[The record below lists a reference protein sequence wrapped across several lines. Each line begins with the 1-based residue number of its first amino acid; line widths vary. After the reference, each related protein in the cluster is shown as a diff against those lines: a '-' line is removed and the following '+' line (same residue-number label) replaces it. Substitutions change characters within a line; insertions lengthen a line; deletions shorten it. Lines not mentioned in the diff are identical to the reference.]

1 MRRDEENS
9 QMETNESPKRERYAA
24 AEKAFVKLVERVVD
38 VKEGDIKCLEETIF
52 EEVLELGSILM
63 ECAMSQAKEGAPT
76 KIVGKCGCEH
86 HLVGYR
92 SKHIITLLGEVE
104 FKRPYYQCK
113 GEKAKNTLIDDNEE
127 EGREQEHQQC
137 SHGSAPDDELWGV
150 QGTRTT
156 PGVQKITSYFC
167 AIMTLE
173 EAAETFLRVFRR
185 KMSPRQAL
193 NLLKPVGNAL
203 AAQEDKKVK
212 EIFDQGQ
219 HKASSQQEQEDLHRE
234 KTIDRLYIET
244 DEILARMRRGSV
256 PMEKRERNRKGDVY
270 RGVKVGAIFQ
280 AERGREHSELAP
292 DVFIDTPKIGSMR
305 YVARRSAKG
314 GFGQL
319 LYALAR
325 QEGLDT
331 ASQVV
336 VLGDGALWIWK
347 LVAEHF
353 PDAVQ
358 IVDLYHAK
366 EHVWDVA
373 HAVFGRA
380 TEAAAL
386 WAKQACDLLVHGKIE
401 DLVDSIAALPAIAPE
416 PGQSKSMPEQA
427 LGYFIHNAQR
437 MRYPAFRAQGMHVG
451 SGIAEAACKT
461 VVTARLKRTGMRFTP
476 DGLDALLPLRSSKLS
491 GTYDQF
497 WEPHSRL
504 IA

>member
-113 GEKAKNTLIDDNEE
+113 GEKAGNTLVDNNEEKNT
-127 EGREQEHQQC
+127 EQEHQQC

-219 HKASSQQEQEDLHRE
+219 HEDSSQQEQEDLHRE

-256 PMEKRERNRKGDVY
+256 PMEKREQNRKGDVY
-270 RGVKVGAIFQ
+270 RGVKVGAVFQ
-280 AERGREHSELAP
+280 AERGRERSELAP

-325 QEGLDT
+325 EAGLDA

-416 PGQSKSMPEQA
+416 PGQSKSVPEQA

-497 WEPHSRL
+497 WEAHSRL

>member
-1 MRRDEENS
+1 
-9 QMETNESPKRERYAA
+9 METNEDSKRERYAA
-24 AEKAFVKLVERVVD
+24 AEKAFAKLVERVAD

-52 EEVLELGSILM
+52 QEVLQLGSTLM
-63 ECAMSQAKEGAPT
+63 ECAMSQAKEVEKAPS
-76 KIVGKCGCEH
+76 KIIGECGH
-86 HLVGYR
+86 GHSLVGYR

-104 FKRPYYQCK
+104 FKRPYYQCQ
-113 GEKAKNTLIDDNEE
+113 GEKMENIVIGNNEE
-127 EGREQEHQQC
+127 KKREQEHKKC
-137 SHGSAPDDELWGV
+137 SHGSVPGDELWGV

-156 PGVQKITSYFC
+156 PGVQKVISYFC

-173 EAAETFLRVFRR
+173 EAAETFSRVFRR
-185 KMSPRQAL
+185 NMSPRQAL

-212 EIFDQGQ
+212 ELFDQGQ
-219 HKASSQQEQEDLHRE
+219 HKDSSQQEQEDLQRE

-244 DEILARMRRGSV
+244 DEILARLRRGSV
-256 PMEKRERNRKGDVY
+256 PMEKREQNRKGDVY
-270 RGVKVGAIFQ
+270 RGVKVGAVFQ
-280 AERGREHSELAP
+280 AERGRERSELAP
-292 DVFIDTPKIGSMR
+292 EVFIDAPKDGSMR

-314 GFGQL
+314 GFGKL
-319 LYALAR
+319 LYSLAR
-325 QEGLDT
+325 EAGLEA

-353 PDAVQ
+353 PNAVQ

-380 TEAAAL
+380 TEAAAI

-416 PGQSKSMPEQA
+416 PGQSKSVPQQA

-476 DGLDALLPLRSSKLS
+476 DGLDALLPLRSSKLN
-491 GTYDQF
+491 GTYDEF
-497 WEPHSRL
+497 WEARSRL

>member
-1 MRRDEENS
+1 
-9 QMETNESPKRERYAA
+9 METNEDPKTERYAA
-24 AEKAFVKLVERVVD
+24 AERAFAKMVERVAD

-52 EEVLELGSILM
+52 QEVLQLGSTLM
-63 ECAMSQAKEGAPT
+63 ECAMSQGREVEKAPA
-76 KIVGKCGCEH
+76 KIVGECGHEH
-86 HLVGYR
+86 SLVGYR

-104 FKRPYYQCK
+104 FKRPYYQCE
-113 GEKAKNTLIDDNEE
+113 GEKMENMAGCNTEGKN
-127 EGREQEHQQC
+127 REQEHEKC
-137 SHGSAPDDELWGV
+137 SHGSAPGDELWGV

-156 PGVQKITSYFC
+156 PGVQKIVSYFC

-173 EAAETFLRVFRR
+173 EAAETFSRVFRR

-212 EIFDQGQ
+212 DIFDQGQ
-219 HKASSQQEQEDLHRE
+219 HKDSSQQEQEDLQRE

-244 DEILARMRRGSV
+244 DEIVARLRRGSV
-256 PMEKRERNRKGDVY
+256 PMEKKEHNRSGDVY
-270 RGVKVGAIFQ
+270 RGVKVGAVFQ
-280 AERGREHSELAP
+280 AERGRERSELAP
-292 DVFIDTPKIGSMR
+292 DVWIDTPKIGSMS

-325 QEGLDT
+325 QAGLDQ
-331 ASQVV
+331 AKQVV

-353 PDAVQ
+353 ADAVQ

-380 TEAAAL
+380 TEAAAV

-416 PGQSKSMPEQA
+416 PGQSKSVPEQA
-427 LGYFIHNAQR
+427 LGYFIHNASR

-461 VVTARLKRTGMRFTP
+461 VVTARFKRTGMRFTP
-476 DGLDALLPLRSSKLS
+476 DGLDALLPLRTAKLNGS
-491 GTYDQF
+491 YDQF
-497 WEPHSRL
+497 WEAHSRL

>member
-1 MRRDEENS
+1 
-9 QMETNESPKRERYAA
+9 METNEDPKTERYAA
-24 AEKAFVKLVERVVD
+24 AEEAFANLVERVID

-52 EEVLELGSILM
+52 QGVLQLGSVLM
-63 ECAMSQAKEGAPT
+63 ECAMSQGKEVKKAPA
-76 KIVGKCGCEH
+76 KIVGKCGHEH
-86 HLVGYR
+86 YLVGYR

-113 GEKAKNTLIDDNEE
+113 GEEMEKIVGDNTEEKNT
-127 EGREQEHQQC
+127 GQEHKKC
-137 SHGSAPDDELWGV
+137 CHGSAPGDELWGV

-156 PGVQKITSYFC
+156 PGVQKIISYFC

-173 EAAETFLRVFRR
+173 EAAETFSRVFRR

-219 HKASSQQEQEDLHRE
+219 HKDSSQQEQEDLHRE

-244 DEILARMRRGSV
+244 DEIVARLRRGSV
-256 PMEKRERNRKGDVY
+256 PMEKREQDRKGDVY
-270 RGVKVGAIFQ
+270 RGVKVGAVFQ
-280 AERGREHSELAP
+280 AERGRERSELAP
-292 DVFIDTPKIGSMR
+292 EVFIDAPKEGSMR

-314 GFGQL
+314 GFGKL

-325 QEGLDT
+325 EAGLEM

-353 PDAVQ
+353 PNAVQ

-416 PGQSKSMPEQA
+416 PGQRKSVPEQA
-427 LGYFIHNAQR
+427 LGYFIHNASR

-476 DGLDALLPLRSSKLS
+476 EGLDALLPLRSSKLNS
-491 GTYDQF
+491 TYDQF
-497 WEPHSRL
+497 WEAHSRL